1 MCRES
6 VTSSRHSLFFFYFVL
21 HLSMLQR
28 TQSSSTSL
36 PFMMSRCCLRSHPH
50 APAPCAHTCRH
61 TRRTP
66 AAEMIAS
73 QCERPDGVFS
83 TLDQH
88 VEITVLGLDECW
100 LKLLSPVGVSTQGNV
115 KYPHPRLIYSPLC
128 PSSSLTRGTSSRAGS
143 PFLLS

>member
-1 MCRES
+1 M
-6 VTSSRHSLFFFYFVL
+6 
-21 HLSMLQR
+21 LSPL
-28 TQSSSTSL
+28 T
-36 PFMMSRCCLRSHPH
+36 PPH
-50 APAPCAHTCRH
+50 ARPLRTHMHTH
-61 TRRTP
+61 THRTP
-66 AAEMIAS
+66 AVEMIAS

-115 KYPHPRLIYSPLC
+115 KYPLPQLIYSPLC
-128 PSSSLTRGTSSRAGS
+128 PSSSLTQGTSSRAGS